1 MQLQR
6 LIGELGFA
14 EGPRWHR
21 GRLWFSDFGDRVV
34 RAVDMSGGVTRV
46 LSVDNSPSGLGWLPD
61 DSLLVVSMGDHRVLR
76 VTESGVVEHADLSSF
91 ARFRSNDMVV
101 DARGNAYV
109 GHMGF
114 DLLARP
120 PQPAPASLIK
130 VSAQGDVQVAAT
142 DLLFPNGVVIS
153 ADGRTLIVAE
163 TFGQRLTAFAVAPD
177 GTLSGR
183 RLFAALPGRA
193 PDGIC
198 LDQAGAVWVADA
210 AGRACVRVTEGGTI
224 TDVVATERGC
234 YACALGGA
242 GGRSLFLCTADGYDP
257 GAMAKHTGSIEL
269 VEVAV
274 AGSLD
279 G

>member
-257 GAMAKHTGSIEL
+257 GAMAKRTGSIEF

-274 AGSLD
+274 AGTLD
-279 G
+279 D

>member
-1 MQLQR
+1 
-6 LIGELGFA
+6 
-14 EGPRWHR
+14 
-21 GRLWFSDFGDRVV
+21 
-34 RAVDMSGGVTRV
+34 
-46 LSVDNSPSGLGWLPD
+46 
-61 DSLLVVSMGDHRVLR
+61 
-76 VTESGVVEHADLSSF
+76 
-91 ARFRSNDMVV
+91 
-101 DARGNAYV
+101 
-109 GHMGF
+109 
-114 DLLARP
+114 
-120 PQPAPASLIK
+120 
-130 VSAQGDVQVAAT
+130 
-142 DLLFPNGVVIS
+142 
-153 ADGRTLIVAE
+153 
-163 TFGQRLTAFAVAPD
+163 LTAFDVAPD

-224 TDVVATERGC
+224 TDVVTTERGC

-242 GGRSLFLCTADGYDP
+242 DGRSLFLCTADGYDP
-257 GAMAKHTGSIEL
+257 GSMAKHTGSIEF